1 MHTTHDRYRIMQILQ
16 DGKSKSR
23 LQSEDGPEV
32 RQYLLSAQ
40 RYNTLHELSLLK
52 STRASIKALRV
63 ELTETYR
70 KRAAQS
76 QLTLSETP
84 KGKAVY
90 NAMIPKLMELSIQD
104 KRLVRLPRAYLDPAS
119 LARVEQLT
127 QDMASDKANRFRWI
141 TGETLVLHYDRLSGT
156 RLGAQLLFLEVTY
169 QGVTFYLNDVQTRSL
184 VCSNPQLQTTMDTIP
199 YDPKLQPYLTILEE
213 HGHIDIEDDV

>member
-1 MHTTHDRYRIMQILQ
+1 MQILQ